1 MYKEDWEK
9 NGNFAVFLRL
19 LLMRRYT
26 CLMKAALVVSVMGLW
41 SCGQHKDELSHGHSH
56 SHEHHSEA
64 ESGHHHDEEDDHDHE
79 SEHGEE
85 QHDASEIVLEPATAA
100 KFGVVT
106 DTISKEAFSDVIRV
120 TGQILDTPGSA
131 SVISAPTAGIVKYV
145 TGIQPG
151 KNIGAG
157 ATVATISSSGMSG
170 GDRNAIDRTALQTAE
185 RELNRLKPLFEEG
198 IVSAKDYNAALQA
211 YELAKVQYSPAAASG
226 SAKAVS
232 GGVISQLLVPNGQ
245 YVEAGTPI
253 AMVSA
258 NKRLTLRAD
267 VPDKYHGQ
275 LPLVNNARIRLPYSE
290 EIIDL
295 GELGGTK
302 VTGSQPAA
310 RESAGYIPVYF
321 SFDNNG
327 QALTQTLV
335 DVYLIGAP
343 RYGVVTVPVEAV
355 TEQQGKHFVYVRLD
369 EECYEKKPVTT
380 GASDGR
386 KVEITGG
393 LDGSETVVVKGA
405 TAVRLAETS
414 SVVPEGHSHSH

>member
-1 MYKEDWEK
+1 MS
-9 NGNFAVFLRL
+9 
-19 LLMRRYT
+19 
-26 CLMKAALVVSVMGLW
+26 ALGFW
-41 SCGQHKDELSHGHSH
+41 SCGQHNDELSHGHNH
-56 SHEHHSEA
+56 SHHSE
-64 ESGHHHDEEDDHDHE
+64 EEGEHHHGDYEHDHDHE
-79 SEHGEE
+79 HGEE
-85 QHDASEIVLEPATAA
+85 VHDASEIVLQPATAE
-100 KFGVVT
+100 KFGVEV
-106 DTISKEAFSDVIRV
+106 DTISRGAFSDVIRV

-131 SVISAPTAGIVKYV
+131 SVISAPTAGIVKFAA
-145 TGIQPG
+145 GMQAG
-151 KNIGAG
+151 KSIAAG
-157 ATVATISSSGMSG
+157 APVATISSAGISG

-185 RELNRLKPLFEEG
+185 RELARLKPLYEEG

-211 YELAKVQYSPAAASG
+211 YELAKAQYSPAAASG

-267 VPDKYHGQ
+267 VPDRYHGQ
-275 LPLVNNARIRLPYSE
+275 LPLVSNARIRLPYSDE
-290 EIIDL
+290 VIDL
-295 GELGGTK
+295 GELGGSK
-302 VTGSQPAA
+302 VTGTQPAA

-343 RYGVVTVPVEAV
+343 RYGVIAVPEDAV
-355 TEQQGKHFVYVRLD
+355 TEQQGKHFVYVKLD
-369 EECYEKKPVTT
+369 DECYEKKPVTT

-386 KVEITGG
+386 KIEIISG

>member
-1 MYKEDWEK
+1 
-9 NGNFAVFLRL
+9 
-19 LLMRRYT
+19 MRRYIT
-26 CLMKAALVVSVMGLW
+26 YLKAALVVSALGFW
-41 SCGQHKDELSHGHSH
+41 SCGQHNDELSHGHNH
-56 SHEHHSEA
+56 SHHSE
-64 ESGHHHDEEDDHDHE
+64 EEGEHHHGDYEHDHDHE
-79 SEHGEE
+79 HGEE
-85 QHDASEIVLEPATAA
+85 VHDASEIVLQPATAE
-100 KFGVVT
+100 KFGVEV
-106 DTISKEAFSDVIRV
+106 DTISRGAFSDVIRV

-131 SVISAPTAGIVKYV
+131 SVISAPTAGIVKFAA
-145 TGIQPG
+145 GMQAG
-151 KNIGAG
+151 KSIAAG
-157 ATVATISSSGMSG
+157 APVATISSAGISG

-185 RELNRLKPLFEEG
+185 RELARLKPLYEEG

-211 YELAKVQYSPAAASG
+211 YELAKAQYSPAAASG

-267 VPDKYHGQ
+267 VPDRYHGQ
-275 LPLVNNARIRLPYSE
+275 LPLVSNARIRLPYSDE
-290 EIIDL
+290 VIDL
-295 GELGGTK
+295 GELGGSK
-302 VTGSQPAA
+302 VTGTQPAA

-343 RYGVVTVPVEAV
+343 RYGVIAVPEDAV
-355 TEQQGKHFVYVRLD
+355 TEQQGKHFVYVKLD
-369 EECYEKKPVTT
+369 DECYEKKPVTT

-386 KVEITGG
+386 KIEIISG

>member
-1 MYKEDWEK
+1 M
-9 NGNFAVFLRL
+9 GQFSGIL
-19 LLMRRYT
+19 
-26 CLMKAALVVSVMGLW
+26 KAAMVVSVMGLW

-56 SHEHHSEA
+56 SHAHHEA
-64 ESGHHHDEEDDHDHE
+64 ESGQHHDGDEEHDHE
-79 SEHGEE
+79 SEHVEAH
-85 QHDASEIVLEPATAA
+85 HDASEILLEPEAA
-100 KFGVVT
+100 EKFGVVT
-106 DTISKEAFSDVIRV
+106 DTISKEAFSDVIHV

-145 TGIQPG
+145 AGIQPG

-157 ATVATISSSGMSG
+157 AAVATISAASISG

-185 RELNRLKPLFEEG
+185 RELNRLKPLYEEG
-198 IVSAKDYNAALQA
+198 IVSTKDYNAALQA
-211 YELAKVQYSPAAASG
+211 YELAKAQYSPTAASG
-226 SAKAVS
+226 TAKSVS
-232 GGVISQLLVPNGQ
+232 GGVISQLLVSNGQ

-253 AMVSA
+253 ATVSA

-275 LPLVNNARIRLPYSE
+275 LPMVNNARIRLPYSE
-290 EIIDL
+290 EVVDL
-295 GELGGTK
+295 AELGGSK
-302 VTGSQPAA
+302 VTGSLPSA

-327 QALTQTLV
+327 QALTQTMV

-343 RYGVVTVPVEAV
+343 RYGVLAVPVNAV
-355 TEQQGKHFVYVRLD
+355 TEQQGKHFVYVKLD
-369 EECYEKKPVTT
+369 DECYEKKPVTT

-386 KVEITGG
+386 RVEIKSG